1 MHHPVLYQEIL
12 SALQPRSGGRYIDC
26 TLGAGGHAFGIL
38 ESSHPDGRL
47 LGLDL
52 DPRALDL
59 AQQRLSDFGDR
70 VIILKASYDTL
81 KDRLAEIGWQKV
93 DGILLDLGVSSMQF
107 DEGER
112 GFSFMV
118 DAPLDMRF
126 DPKNPLTAMEIVNSY
141 PEEELADII
150 YLYGEERRSR
160 QIARKIVQNRPLRTT
175 FELARL
181 LAGIAGERR
190 KNIHPATRTFQAIR
204 IAVNNE
210 LETLQKTLP
219 QGIEVLESGGRMAV
233 ISFHSLEDR
242 IVKQFFRQESRDCI
256 CPPKTPICTC
266 GHHASIRE
274 ITRQPIRPQSTE
286 ITSNPRSRS
295 ARLRVAQ
302 KK

>member
-1 MHHPVLYQEIL
+1 MHQPVLYQEVL

-38 ESSHPDGRL
+38 KASDPDGRL
-47 LGLDL
+47 LGFDL
-52 DPRALDL
+52 DPRALEL
-59 AQQRLSDFGDR
+59 ARHKLENFGDR
-70 VIILKASYDTL
+70 AIILIASYSTL
-81 KDRLAEIGWQKV
+81 SDQLGRLGWQTV

-112 GFSFMV
+112 GFSFMI

-126 DPKNPLTAMEIVNSY
+126 DPRNPLTAMEIVNSY
-141 PEEELADII
+141 SEEELADII
-150 YLYGEERRSR
+150 YRYGEERRAR
-160 QIARKIVQNRPLRTT
+160 QIAHKIVQSRPISTT
-175 FELARL
+175 AELAKL
-181 LAGIAGERR
+181 VAGVSGEGR
-190 KNIHPATRTFQAIR
+190 KKIHPATRTFQAIR

-242 IVKQFFRQESRDCI
+242 IVKHYFRQESRDCI
-256 CPPKTPICTC
+256 CPPRTPVCTC

-274 ITRQPIRPQSTE
+274 ITRQPIKPQASE
-286 ITSNPRSRS
+286 ITFNPRSRS
-295 ARLRVAQ
+295 ACLRVAQ
-302 KK
+302 KI

>member
-1 MHHPVLYQEIL
+1 MHQPVLYQEVL

-38 ESSHPDGRL
+38 ESSNPDGRL
-47 LGLDL
+47 LGFDL
-52 DPRALDL
+52 DPLALEL
-59 AQQRLSDFGDR
+59 ARKRLENFGDR
-70 VIILKASYDTL
+70 AIILKASYSS
-81 KDRLAEIGWQKV
+81 LADQLGKLGWQTV

-112 GFSFMV
+112 GFSFMI

-126 DPKNPLTAMEIVNSY
+126 DPLNPLTAMDIINLYS
-141 PEEELADII
+141 EEELADII
-150 YLYGEERRSR
+150 HRYGEERRAR
-160 QIARKIVQNRPLRTT
+160 QIAHKIVQSRPISTT
-175 FELARL
+175 TELARL
-181 LAGIAGERR
+181 VAGVSGVGW
-190 KNIHPATRTFQAIR
+190 KKIHPATRTFQAIR

-242 IVKQFFRQESRDCI
+242 IVKQYFRQESRDCI
-256 CPPKTPICTC
+256 CPPRTPVCTC

-274 ITRQPIRPQSTE
+274 ITRQPIKPQASE
-286 ITSNPRSRS
+286 IALNPRSRS
-295 ARLRVAQ
+295 ACLRVAQ
-302 KK
+302 KI

>member
-1 MHHPVLYQEIL
+1 MHQPVLYQEVL

-38 ESSHPDGRL
+38 ESSNPDGRL
-47 LGLDL
+47 LGFDL
-52 DPRALDL
+52 DPLALEL
-59 AQQRLSDFGDR
+59 ARKRLENFGDR
-70 VIILKASYDTL
+70 AIILKASYSS
-81 KDRLAEIGWQKV
+81 LADQLGKLGWQTV

-112 GFSFMV
+112 GFSFMI

-126 DPKNPLTAMEIVNSY
+126 DPLNPLTAMDIINLYS
-141 PEEELADII
+141 EEELADII
-150 YLYGEERRSR
+150 HRYGEERSAR
-160 QIARKIVQNRPLRTT
+160 QIAHKIVQSRPISTT
-175 FELARL
+175 TELARL
-181 LAGIAGERR
+181 VAGVSGVGW
-190 KNIHPATRTFQAIR
+190 KKIHPATRTFQAIR

-242 IVKQFFRQESRDCI
+242 IVKQYFRQESRDCI
-256 CPPKTPICTC
+256 CPPRTPVCTC

-274 ITRQPIRPQSTE
+274 ITRQPIKPQASE
-286 ITSNPRSRS
+286 IALNPRSRS
-295 ARLRVAQ
+295 ACLRVAQ
-302 KK
+302 KI